1 MDQFS
6 RTEMILG
13 KEAIDKLAKSS
24 VAVFGIGGVGGSA
37 AEALARTGVGHIAL
51 CDDDTVCLTNINR
64 QVIAT
69 HKTVG
74 RDKIEVMAERIKEI
88 NPEAKVSGVHCFYGK
103 DTAKDVDLCGYDYI
117 LDAVDTVTAKL
128 LLVEEAQRLDIP
140 IMSCMGTGN
149 KLDPTRLE
157 VVDIYKT
164 SVCPLAKVMRRE
176 LKARGVKKLKL
187 VYSQEQPIIPA
198 DDDHLSCKHNCICP
212 PESAK
217 HCEKRRVLPGSVAFV
232 PPVAGIIMAGE
243 AIKHLISD
251 TNPRLKSHLP
261 VGQSTPCSGAMT
273 DN

>member
-13 KEAIDKLAKSS
+13 KAAIDKLAKSS

-37 AEALARTGVGHIAL
+37 VEALARTGIGKFAL

-74 RDKIEVMAERIKEI
+74 RDKIEVMAERIKDI
-88 NPEAKVSGVHCFYGK
+88 NPDAEVSGIHCFYGK
-103 DTAKDVDLCGYDYI
+103 DTAHTVDLSKYDYI

-128 LLVEEAQRLDIP
+128 MLIEGAQKEGVQI
-140 IMSCMGTGN
+140 ISCMGTGN

-157 VVDIYKT
+157 VTDIYKT

-176 LKARGVKKLKL
+176 LRARGVKNLKV
-187 VYSQEQPIIPA
+187 VYSQEEPIIPA

-243 AIKHLISD
+243 VVRDLLA
-251 TNPRLKSHLP
+251 
-261 VGQSTPCSGAMT
+261 
-273 DN
+273 